1 MSLEGDFFQTNMVLF
16 SASYFGLDR
25 QTRLKGSDRAR
36 ASAFPSEL
44 ENFPLES
51 DFLLKRRNLPWEKHW
66 LPSCSAKAQIKSD
79 IVRNYSLGVVKKVC
93 SPQIGNQQ
101 QKKFN
106 IRVELGELMGF
117 IRVIK
122 LTVNVDLKV
131 NAWSVTYMRR
141 NDPKTASSPKPIL

>member
-1 MSLEGDFFQTNMVLF
+1 M
-16 SASYFGLDR
+16 
-25 QTRLKGSDRAR
+25 
-36 ASAFPSEL
+36 
-44 ENFPLES
+44 
-51 DFLLKRRNLPWEKHW
+51 
-66 LPSCSAKAQIKSD
+66 
-79 IVRNYSLGVVKKVC
+79 GVVKKVC

-131 NAWSVTYMRR
+131 NA
-141 NDPKTASSPKPIL
+141 